1 MLVVG
6 LTGGIGSGKS
16 TVAELFAQ
24 HGVPVIDTDLIAHA
38 LTQAGGLAMSLIRS
52 QFGPDF
58 VDSEGGLNRALMRRT
73 VFGDP
78 APRSKLEA
86 ILHPLIRNRVETQL
100 KTLTAAYA
108 VVVIPLLVEKGGY
121 ADLLDRVLVVDCS
134 PELQIARTMA
144 RSALSGEE
152 VQRILAAQADRQTR
166 LAQADDVIKNEGDTD
181 ELQAKIQALNQEY
194 SSLADKKP

>member
-1 MLVVG
+1 
-6 LTGGIGSGKS
+6 
-16 TVAELFAQ
+16 VAELFAQ
-24 HGVPVIDTDLIAHA
+24 RGVPVIDTDLIAHA

-52 QFGPDF
+52 QFGPEF

>member
-166 LAQADDVIKNEGDTD
+166 LAQADDVIKNEGDID